1 MLREGDSRVGQG
13 RCSNGVGGGAV
24 ADPLTRGP
32 ALSVR
37 GLHKSYPSGA
47 GRIQV
52 LSGLDLDVPAGKVIA
67 ILGASGSG
75 KSTLLHQ
82 VGALDRPDAGEIRYG
97 ELEITHL
104 GEDERAML
112 RNRYVGFIFQYHHL
126 LAEFSALENVSL
138 PLLLGGKG
146 EEEARARASQLLEI
160 VGLQARRDHTPSRLS
175 GGEQQRVAL
184 ARALAND
191 PLLVLADE
199 PTGNLDRAT
208 GEALYELLYSVA
220 RSGQQSWLVATHNE
234 YLARLADIRLRLEDG
249 RLQPAD

>member
-1 MLREGDSRVGQG
+1 MVRPGEIPRARPPRV
-13 RCSNGVGGGAV
+13 
-24 ADPLTRGP
+24 
-32 ALSVR
+32 ALAVR
-37 GLHKSYPSGA
+37 GLDKTYASGA
-47 GRIQV
+47 ERIQV
-52 LSGLDLDVPAGKVIA
+52 LKGLDLEVRAGQVIA

-82 VGALDRPDAGEIRYG
+82 VGALDRPDAGRICYG

-104 GEDERAML
+104 GEDERAAL

-138 PLLLGGKG
+138 PLLLGGVG
-146 EEEARARASQLLEI
+146 EEEAREKAAHLLDL
-160 VGLQARRDHTPSRLS
+160 VGLQARQDHAPSRLS

-191 PLLVLADE
+191 PALVLADE

-208 GEALYELLYSVA
+208 GEALYELLYSMA

-234 YLARLADIRLRLEDG
+234 YLARLADTRLRLEDG
-249 RLQPAD
+249 RLRPAD